1 MFKEERR
8 HAIINLLIK
17 DNSVSVSKLSDLYKV
32 SQETIR
38 SDLRYF
44 QKSGMLQRCYGGGIL
59 NRDALSK
66 LITEIRLISPA
77 LSPRQSIR
85 MQNCAGKTQ
94 KKQARCVF

>member
-44 QKSGMLQRCYGGGIL
+44 QKSGSFSVAMAEG
-59 NRDALSK
+59 
-66 LITEIRLISPA
+66 
-77 LSPRQSIR
+77 
-85 MQNCAGKTQ
+85 
-94 KKQARCVF
+94 F

>member
-38 SDLRYF
+38 SDY
-44 QKSGMLQRCYGGGIL
+44 
-59 NRDALSK
+59 A
-66 LITEIRLISPA
+66 ISRNQVCFSVA
-77 LSPRQSIR
+77 
-85 MQNCAGKTQ
+85 MAEG
-94 KKQARCVF
+94 F